1 MYWAKGNRASM
12 ETIQYDAPLNVWSY
26 ISVLCIGIYMNDVQ
40 SKSIFRAT
48 IEMFSRVSNWQPNCF
63 ASAVFFFPSDEHFWI
78 GIMDSGSIGNLR
90 NGGREPATSIQHA
103 SRRKNVRELL
113 TLRYF
118 TAIHATNARLIALNF
133 YYITT
138 SNDWCCW
145 LTRWNWKHRI
155 PRGSWW
161 CCRKIEESHRI
172 TFICLLELP

>member
-1 MYWAKGNRASM
+1 MVLHFGAVHRNIYEWCAIEIHFSGNHR
-12 ETIQYDAPLNVWSY
+12 
-26 ISVLCIGIYMNDVQ
+26 DVQ
-40 SKSIFRAT
+40 PCFQLAAKLLRISSI
-48 IEMFSRVSNWQPNCF
+48 
-63 ASAVFFFPSDEHFWI
+63 FFPSDEHFWI